1 MVCLCISAVGYDLDP
16 QCVDLGVTCCDRL
29 HGGTRPTTDC
39 CSCAVVIDRS
49 LSVAVERNLVL
60 DAQDLLNPSSSLTC
74 PVAHCVPPDC
84 VVSSVDPSTSPQHC
98 NAREPCPAR
107 VSPTDPGPF
116 LPMAAAVSMCDTSS
130 LRPVLTATNHVDVHN
145 TVCTMMYVPR
155 AVDDMTG
162 ISVSQQLSACS
173 PMPTVADSSVSV
185 SPRWADRACE
195 EIQYIDDD
203 CDDKTDLYERQCSA
217 RDAIHCTA
225 AGLSA
230 REIMQSTQMLA
241 SPAPETSHRSV
252 VQIVRKATSEPTPER
267 GVAQTSPVHAEIL
280 VRQRQ
285 SSPDARCFACSSA
298 ATELAVVAGRLPRS
312 SFSPTVRKS
321 RSPGAELRHQTAKL
335 REMARNAL
343 CHGGRTSEHVRRRN
357 GKRRGLCGV
366 ARPSVPS
373 HNDEAKST
381 ESSPHRSNPSSPAVI
396 HRPLSQRCGSL
407 DVRCYESLATVSEV
421 PRPSQSTSLPASPV
435 HRPAISAT
443 RQSAATPLLGRT
455 RLQSPLTGR
464 RLLNVNT
471 SVVNS
476 YVADSSDDELMALS
490 LDEVTTSENYR
501 NLETFQKAQLNKKVV
516 IICYALIS
524 LLACYFGL
532 LTLGKALKV
541 KLFAVVTGWAT
552 GIACKNLE
560 TLGMVVNINWLGSA
574 RITTCV
580 QRVLVYPMRILRIRT

>member
-1 MVCLCISAVGYDLDP
+1 MLFCVLVCAIMMIWCVAAVGYDLDC
-16 QCVDLGVTCCDRL
+16 QSTELSGSCCDRL
-29 HGGTRPTTDC
+29 HSGAQQPGDG
-39 CSCAVVIDRS
+39 CSCAVVVDQT

-60 DAQDLLNPSSSLTC
+60 DTQDLMNPSSCLA
-74 PVAHCVPPDC
+74 AHCVPPDC
-84 VVSSVDPSTSPQHC
+84 IVSTADLSTSPLHC
-98 NAREPCPAR
+98 SREPCPAR

-116 LPMAAAVSMCDTSS
+116 LPMLASVSMCDNMAPG
-130 LRPVLTATNHVDVHN
+130 LRPVMTAANHIDVHN
-145 TVCTMMYVPR
+145 TACTMMYIPR
-155 AVDDMTG
+155 AIETMTAG
-162 ISVSQQLSACS
+162 LSVSWQLSACS
-173 PMPTVADSSVSV
+173 PVGAPTVADSSMSV

-252 VQIVRKATSEPTPER
+252 VQIIRQTTSEPTPER

-285 SSPDARCFACSSA
+285 TSPDARCFACSSA

-312 SFSPTVRKS
+312 FSPTLRKS

-343 CHGGRTSEHVRRRN
+343 CHGGRTSEQVRRRN

-366 ARPSVPS
+366 AGPSAPS
-373 HNDEAKST
+373 PNDEVKST
-381 ESSPHRSNPSSPAVI
+381 DSSPHMSNAGSPAVV
-396 HRPLSQRCGSL
+396 HHPRSQRCGSL
-407 DVRCYESLATVSEV
+407 DVRRCDSCATVGEV

-435 HRPAISAT
+435 HRPAVSAA

-464 RLLNVNT
+464 RRLNVNT
-471 SVVNS
+471 TVVNS

-490 LDEVTTSENYR
+490 VGEVTTSENYR

-516 IICYALIS
+516 IFYCAVFLPVSCHCLCFCVEFLPVFSFVVHCYIS
-524 LLACYFGL
+524 FSVSQLL
-532 LTLGKALKV
+532 
-541 KLFAVVTGWAT
+541 
-552 GIACKNLE
+552 
-560 TLGMVVNINWLGSA
+560 S
-574 RITTCV
+574 
-580 QRVLVYPMRILRIRT
+580 

>member
-1 MVCLCISAVGYDLDP
+1 MVRLVDDMRMCVAIGYDLDP
-16 QCVDLGVTCCDRL
+16 QCAELGVTCCERL
-29 HGGTRPTTDC
+29 QGGSRQPGADC
-39 CSCAVVIDRS
+39 CACSVVIEPS
-49 LSVAVERNLVL
+49 LSVAVEGNLML
-60 DAQDLLNPSSSLTC
+60 DAATAQDLMIPSSPC
-74 PVAHCVPPDC
+74 PTAHCLPPPDC
-84 VVSSVDPSTSPQHC
+84 VVSSVDSLTSPLHC
-98 NAREPCPAR
+98 STHEPCPAR

-116 LPMAAAVSMCDTSS
+116 LPMAAAVSMCGDAAS
-130 LRPVLTATNHVDVHN
+130 LHPVSLTAANHVDVH
-145 TVCTMMYVPR
+145 TTACTMMYVPR
-155 AVDDMTG
+155 PVDD
-162 ISVSQQLSACS
+162 VNQQVSACS
-173 PMPTVADSSVSV
+173 SVPAVADSRVSV

-217 RDAIHCTA
+217 RDAIHCSA

-312 SFSPTVRKS
+312 FSPTVRKS

-343 CHGGRTSEHVRRRN
+343 CHGSRTSEHVRRRN

-373 HNDEAKST
+373 HRDEAKST
-381 ESSPHRSNPSSPAVI
+381 DSSPHMSNPSSPAII
-396 HRPLSQRCGSL
+396 HRPLTQRHGSL
-407 DVRCYESLATVSEV
+407 DVRCCESLATVSEV
-421 PRPSQSTSLPASPV
+421 PLPSQSASLPASPV

-443 RQSAATPLLGRT
+443 RPSAATPLLGRT

-464 RLLNVNT
+464 RLLNVNSSLVT
-471 SVVNS
+471 S
-476 YVADSSDDELMALS
+476 YVVDSSDDELMALS

-516 IICYALIS
+516 VILRLLLLIS
-524 LLACYFGL
+524 LSIYWFSTLVCWVQCISLSVLFWLSYQLFQHFWSIDNNLSQCFSTFLLPRNPEQAPRL
-532 LTLGKALKV
+532 LTAKM
-541 KLFAVVTGWAT
+541 
-552 GIACKNLE
+552 I
-560 TLGMVVNINWLGSA
+560 
-574 RITTCV
+574 
-580 QRVLVYPMRILRIRT
+580 

>member
-1 MVCLCISAVGYDLDP
+1 VLAVGYDLDP
-16 QCVDLGVTCCDRL
+16 PCADLGMSCCDRL
-29 HGGTRPTTDC
+29 HGGPRQAADC
-39 CSCAVVIDRS
+39 CSCAVVIDRT

-60 DAQDLLNPSSSLTC
+60 DAQDLMNPSSSLTC
-74 PVAHCVPPDC
+74 TVAHCLPPDC
-84 VVSSVDPSTSPQHC
+84 IITADPSTSPLHC
-98 NAREPCPAR
+98 SAREPCPAR

-116 LPMAAAVSMCDTSS
+116 LPTAAAVSMCDSAT
-130 LRPVLTATNHVDVHN
+130 LHPVLTATNHISVHS
-145 TVCTMMYVPR
+145 TACTMMYVPR
-155 AVDDMTG
+155 AVEDVTG
-162 ISVSQQLSACS
+162 ISVSRQPLACS
-173 PMPTVADSSVSV
+173 PLPTVADSSASV

-217 RDAIHCTA
+217 RDAVHCSA

-241 SPAPETSHRSV
+241 SPTLETSHRSV

-298 ATELAVVAGRLPRS
+298 ATELAVVASRLPRS
-312 SFSPTVRKS
+312 FSPTLHKS

-343 CHGGRTSEHVRRRN
+343 CHGGRASEHVRRRN

-373 HNDEAKST
+373 HNDEVKST
-381 ESSPHRSNPSSPAVI
+381 DSSPHLSNPGSPAAI

-407 DVRCYESLATVSEV
+407 DVRRCESCATVSEV

-435 HRPAISAT
+435 HRPAVSAT

-464 RLLNVNT
+464 RRLNVNT
-471 SVVNS
+471 NVVNT

-516 IICYALIS
+516 IYLLLFINHFIGFQFWFYPFPVLNLCIYLLS
-524 LLACYFGL
+524 LCQHLACMMLYSH
-532 LTLGKALKV
+532 TR
-541 KLFAVVTGWAT
+541 W
-552 GIACKNLE
+552 
-560 TLGMVVNINWLGSA
+560 
-574 RITTCV
+574 
-580 QRVLVYPMRILRIRT
+580 QHVLRAKSVAKTMLWQMIYNYIFWQQWENTF

>member
-1 MVCLCISAVGYDLDP
+1 VLAVGYDLDP
-16 QCVDLGVTCCDRL
+16 QCVELGVSCCDRL
-29 HGGTRPTTDC
+29 HGGTRQPGDC
-39 CSCAVVIDRS
+39 CSCTLVIDPT
-49 LSVAVERNLVL
+49 LSAAVERNLVL
-60 DAQDLLNPSSSLTC
+60 DAQDLMNPSSSSAC
-74 PVAHCVPPDC
+74 PVAHCLPPDC
-84 VVSSVDPSTSPQHC
+84 VISAADPSTSPLHC
-98 NAREPCPAR
+98 SAREPCPAR

-116 LPMAAAVSMCDTSS
+116 LPMAAAVSMCDAAT
-130 LRPVLTATNHVDVHN
+130 LHPVLTATNHIDVHS
-145 TVCTMMYVPR
+145 TACTMMYIPR
-155 AVDDMTG
+155 AVEDVTG
-162 ISVSQQLSACS
+162 ISVSRQPSACS
-173 PMPTVADSSVSV
+173 PTPTVVDSSMSV

-230 REIMQSTQMLA
+230 RQIMQSTQMLA

-280 VRQRQ
+280 VRQRG
-285 SSPDARCFACSSA
+285 SSPDARCFACSNG

-312 SFSPTVRKS
+312 FSPTLRKS

-343 CHGGRTSEHVRRRN
+343 CHGGRSSEQVRRRN

-366 ARPSVPS
+366 AGPSVPS
-373 HNDEAKST
+373 LNDEAKST
-381 ESSPHRSNPSSPAVI
+381 DSSPHLSNPGSPAAV
-396 HRPLSQRCGSL
+396 HRPRTQRCGSL
-407 DVRCYESLATVSEV
+407 DVRRCESCAAVTDV
-421 PRPSQSTSLPASPV
+421 PRTSQSTSLPASPV
-435 HRPAISAT
+435 HRPAVSTA

-455 RLQSPLTGR
+455 RLQSPLAGR
-464 RLLNVNT
+464 RRLNVNA
-471 SVVNS
+471 SSVNS

-516 IICYALIS
+516 FCLS
-524 LLACYFGL
+524 
-532 LTLGKALKV
+532 V
-541 KLFAVVTGWAT
+541 
-552 GIACKNLE
+552 
-560 TLGMVVNINWLGSA
+560 
-574 RITTCV
+574 
-580 QRVLVYPMRILRIRT
+580 MR

>member
-1 MVCLCISAVGYDLDP
+1 MYCADAILWYVLAVGYDLDP
-16 QCVDLGVTCCDRL
+16 QCAEIGVTCCDRL
-29 HGGTRPTTDC
+29 HSGPQQADC
-39 CSCAVVIDRS
+39 CSCAVVDPT
-49 LSVAVERNLVL
+49 LAVVVERNLVL
-60 DAQDLLNPSSSLTC
+60 DAQDLMNPSLSSSC
-74 PVAHCVPPDC
+74 PMAHCVPPDC
-84 VVSSVDPSTSPQHC
+84 VVSSVDSSTSPLHC
-98 NAREPCPAR
+98 SAREPCPAR

-116 LPMAAAVSMCDTSS
+116 LPMAATVSMCNTAT
-130 LRPVLTATNHVDVHN
+130 LHPVLPASNHIDVHN
-145 TVCTMMYVPR
+145 TACTMMYVPR
-155 AVDDMTG
+155 AVEDVTS
-162 ISVSQQLSACS
+162 ISVSRQLSACS
-173 PMPTVADSSVSV
+173 PVPTVVDSSVSV

-298 ATELAVVAGRLPRS
+298 ATELAVVASRLPRS
-312 SFSPTVRKS
+312 FSPTLRKS

-343 CHGGRTSEHVRRRN
+343 CHGSRSSEQVRRRN

-373 HNDEAKST
+373 HSDEAKST
-381 ESSPHRSNPSSPAVI
+381 DSSPHLSNPGSPATV
-396 HRPLSQRCGSL
+396 HRPLSQRHGSL
-407 DVRCYESLATVSEV
+407 DVRRCESCAMVSDV
-421 PRPSQSTSLPASPV
+421 PRPSQSASLPASPV
-435 HRPAISAT
+435 HRPAVSAT

-464 RLLNVNT
+464 RRLNVNA

-501 NLETFQKAQLNKKVV
+501 NLETFQKAQLNKKV
-516 IICYALIS
+516 LIS
-524 LLACYFGL
+524 SFGM
-532 LTLGKALKV
+532 
-541 KLFAVVTGWAT
+541 
-552 GIACKNLE
+552 C
-560 TLGMVVNINWLGSA
+560 
-574 RITTCV
+574 
-580 QRVLVYPMRILRIRT
+580 